1 MTTPPRSD
9 DSNPADGR
17 ASTPTLVTWCAWR
30 GTAGP
35 PPMLGRT
42 AEDAEKNLFEQLAHF
57 YTKVTEQPCEHPRA
71 RARQEIPRYKNV
83 GLLCFCAPSE
93 AAAFHQWVET
103 SSLSA
108 EEALLRWRV
117 VFPSQTEIDPLKA
130 LARAMDRAAHGV
142 LEGGSEGLP
151 RLSRETQARIAVLSR
166 FLEKLPR
173 MSEARVE
180 GLQVEFD
187 APTR

>member
-1 MTTPPRSD
+1 MGPRSESD
-9 DSNPADGR
+9 PS
-17 ASTPTLVTWCAWR
+17 STPGKDPWDGSG
-30 GTAGP
+30 GTSRDG
-35 PPMLGRT
+35 T
-42 AEDAEKNLFEQLAHF
+42 
-57 YTKVTEQPCEHPRA
+57 
-71 RARQEIPRYKNV
+71 
-83 GLLCFCAPSE
+83 
-93 AAAFHQWVET
+93 T

-117 VFPSQTEIDPLKA
+117 VFPSQTQIDPLRA

-187 APTR
+187 APTQ

>member
-9 DSNPADGR
+9 QSNPAEAR
-17 ASTPTLVTWCAWR
+17 ASTPPLVTWCAWR

-42 AEDAEKNLFEQLAHF
+42 AEDAERRLLEHLAHF
-57 YTKVTEQPCEHPRA
+57 FTNVSEEPCEHPRV
-71 RARQEIPRYKNV
+71 RARQEISRYKNV
-83 GLLCFCAPSE
+83 GLLCFCAPDE

-117 VFPSQTEIDPLKA
+117 VFPCPTQVDPLKG

-142 LEGGSEGLP
+142 LEGEAEGLP
-151 RLSRETQARIAVLSR
+151 RMSRETQARIAVLSR